1 MDLETHPESLA
12 KARAAS
18 QPAEAGV
25 TRRAD
30 PSPDP
35 TESGAEGRSPPANHP
50 ATDAVGAFDSEVEPA
65 VAEEGAETLVAGMVI
80 GPTRRRFRLVSEL
93 GGRGQ
98 IWLARTVASAQ
109 DAAEGGLEEF
119 RAIKIF
125 LPAAS
130 PREAGREE
138 RALRADMINLRSYLT
153 KVKARVEVALK
164 LDHPHIARAHGWWHG
179 ADGWP
184 FVEMEYLDHQHGRDL
199 AQLLVEQG
207 RNGFPFETVLEWLR
221 PVAAALDYGRREHR
235 LAHQHLDADT
245 VFVSGQGEVKL
256 LGFGLAA
263 EPREPRS
270 VLFST
275 GDSTDAPGLVES
287 VAVETTFRRDV
298 FALAL
303 LAYRLL
309 VGRSAYEA
317 QSGQTNMVPR
327 PAGLTDDAWRVL
339 RRGLAYPSELCPTD
353 AGGFMR
359 ELEAAQ
365 PPAASGARG
374 RAAGWKR
381 RGWAAAGLG
390 LAVVLGIYA
399 LVGREGAEP
408 ERPTPTNDAA
418 SSVPAPAPDAG
429 LTVSARDAEREIDLR
444 AFESAKRVDTL
455 LAYRLYLQRCPGCGY
470 EKEGQAAIARLEAQ
484 EKAAIARLETQEKI
498 RQLKADFEKLA
509 QALEREG
516 RGDRGDEALS
526 RLAALEALAPDDSLV
541 AEGRRRLALGWAALA
556 RASMNQRDL
565 AEARK
570 WLKKAEAVQPK
581 QLELAR
587 LTQALEQAETEEQA
601 RRLDAEA
608 FAVAQRA
615 NSRRAYWAYLERC
628 APTTCSHRTE
638 AEAAL
643 ARLAPANPVLR
654 DRLGDGSQ
662 GPEMVKIPAGG
673 FLMGSP
679 AYEKGRYN
687 DEAARPA
694 RIEKSF
700 AIGKYEV
707 MFQEYDRFAAAAGR
721 ARPGDHGWGRDRRP
735 VINVSWK
742 DAVAYA
748 DWLSKQ
754 TGARYRL
761 PTEAEWEYAARAGV
775 AASRYWGDDPDQGCA
790 YANAADL
797 DGKQVF
803 VGWTVMKCHD
813 GQVHT
818 VPAGGYRNND
828 FGLYDMLG
836 NVLEWTC
843 SLYDKDTPSPVQQC
857 EDLAGD
863 RQFVVR
869 GGSWNDEPRNVR
881 SADRHRARPDFQD
894 YSLGFRLVREL
905 P

>member
-18 QPAEAGV
+18 QPAEAGA
-25 TRRAD
+25 RHHED
-30 PSPDP
+30 PAPEP
-35 TESGAEGRSPPANHP
+35 TGTDAEDRSPLANPP
-50 ATDAVGAFDSEVEPA
+50 ATDTAGTFDSEVEPV
-65 VAEEGAETLVAGMVI
+65 VAEGGTEILVAGMVI
-80 GPTRRRFRLVSEL
+80 GPARRQFRLVSEL
-93 GGRGQ
+93 GSRGR
-98 IWLARTVASAQ
+98 IWLARAVAPVPN
-109 DAAEGGLEEF
+109 AAESGLEEF

-125 LPAAS
+125 LPS
-130 PREAGREE
+130 TGPREADREE
-138 RALRADMINLRSYLT
+138 RALRVDMINLRSYLT
-153 KVKARVEVALK
+153 RVRARVDLALK
-164 LDHPHIARAHGWWHG
+164 LNHPHIARAQGWWHG

-184 FVEMEYLDHQHGRDL
+184 FVEMEYLDHQRGRDL
-199 AQLLVEQG
+199 AQLLAEQG
-207 RNGFPFETVLEWLR
+207 RNGFPFETMLEWLR
-221 PVAAALDYGRREHR
+221 PVAAALDYARREHR
-235 LAHQHLDADT
+235 LAHQHLDVDT
-245 VFVSGQGEVKL
+245 VFISGQGEIKL
-256 LGFGLAA
+256 LGFGLAT

-275 GDSTDAPGLVES
+275 GNLTEASGLVES

-303 LAYRLL
+303 LVYRLL

-317 QSGQTNMVPR
+317 QNGQANMVPR

-353 AGGFMR
+353 AGRFMR

-365 PPAASGARG
+365 QPAMGGAREPT
-374 RAAGWKR
+374 AGWKR
-381 RGWAAAGLG
+381 WGLAGGLG
-390 LAVVLGIYA
+390 LAVVLGAYL
-399 LVGREGAEP
+399 LVGRHPGGAEP
-408 ERPTPTNDAA
+408 IQPAA
-418 SSVPAPAPDAG
+418 TDRAVAPVPASAPGAS
-429 LTVSARDAEREIDLR
+429 LTVSAGDAEREIDQR
-444 AFESAKRVDTL
+444 AFESAKRVNTL
-455 LAYRLYLQRCPGCGY
+455 LAYRLYLQRCPRCGY
-470 EKEGQAAIARLEAQ
+470 EKETRAAIAR
-484 EKAAIARLETQEKI
+484 IETQEKI
-498 RQLKADFEKLA
+498 DQIKTDFEKLA
-509 QALEREG
+509 QALERDK

-526 RLAALEALAPDDSLV
+526 RLEALAALAPDNSLV

-556 RASMNQRDL
+556 QASINQRDL

-581 QLELAR
+581 QIELAR
-587 LTQALEQAETEEQA
+587 LTQALEQAETEDQA

-615 NSRRAYWAYLERC
+615 NTRRAYWTYLERC
-628 APTTCSHRTE
+628 APTTCSHRAE
-638 AEAAL
+638 ADAAL
-643 ARLAPANPVLR
+643 ARLAPPYPVLR
-654 DRLGDGSQ
+654 DRLSDGSP

-673 FLMGSP
+673 FSMGSP

-687 DEAARPA
+687 DEAPRPV
-694 RIEKSF
+694 RIEKPF

-707 MFQEYDRFAAAAGR
+707 TFQEYDRFLAAAAGW
-721 ARPGDHGWGRDRRP
+721 ARPSDQGWGRDRRP
-735 VINVSWK
+735 VINVPWK
-742 DAVAYA
+742 GAVAYA

-775 AASRYWGDDPDQGCA
+775 TASRYWGDDPDQGCA

-797 DGKQVF
+797 DGKQLF
-803 VGWTVMKCHD
+803 VGWTAMKCHD

-818 VPAGGYRNND
+818 APVGSYRSND
-828 FGLYDMLG
+828 FGLHDMLG

-843 SLYDKDTPSPVQQC
+843 SRYDKDTPSPVQDC
-857 EDLAGD
+857 EEPVGD

-894 YSLGFRLVREL
+894 YALGFRLVREL